1 MTEPKARGGPPPL
14 DLVAFD
20 MDGTLVDVESS
31 WAEVHHYFH
40 DSNERALQ
48 AFLHDEI
55 DDEEFARRDV
65 ALWRTHEPDMG
76 VRHLRKILDRV
87 PLMPGAPELL
97 RALKERSVT
106 TAIVSGGIDVLAER
120 LGRTLGIDVVL
131 SNGFE
136 TDRAGRLLSPRI
148 RVPIKGK
155 EGVLR
160 ALQARLGVLPERTA
174 SVGNSEIDVGLFRA
188 SRLGVAFCPE
198 DAQVRAYA
206 SHVVEE
212 RDLRRV
218 IPLLLGSAP
227 GTG

>member
-1 MTEPKARGGPPPL
+1 MTEPGGGGGLPSL
-14 DLVAFD
+14 QLVAFD

-31 WAEVHHYFH
+31 WAEVHHFFH
-40 DSNERALQ
+40 DSNEAALQ

-55 DDEEFARRDV
+55 DDLEFARRDV
-65 ALWRTHEPDMG
+65 ALWRLHEPRMG
-76 VRHLRKILDRV
+76 VRHLRGILDRV
-87 PLMPGAPELL
+87 PLMPGAGELI
-97 RALKERSVT
+97 RDLKERAVT

-131 SNGFE
+131 ANGFE
-136 TDRAGRLLSPRI
+136 VASDGRLLSPKI

-160 ALQARLGVLPERTA
+160 QLQARLGIPPERTA

-188 SRLGVAFCPE
+188 SRIGVAFCPE
-198 DAQVRAYA
+198 DAEVRAHA

-212 RDLRRV
+212 RDLRGV
-218 IPLLLGSAP
+218 IPLLRG
-227 GTG
+227 

>member
-1 MTEPKARGGPPPL
+1 MTEPGPRGAIPPL
-14 DLVAFD
+14 ELVAFD

-40 DSNERALQ
+40 DSNEKALQ

-55 DDEEFARRDV
+55 DDVEFARRDV
-65 ALWRTHEPDMG
+65 ALWKTHEPTMG
-76 VRHLRKILDRV
+76 LQHLRRILDRV
-87 PLMPGAPELL
+87 PLMPGATELL
-97 RALKERSVT
+97 RALKDRSVT
-106 TAIVSGGIDVLAER
+106 TAIISGGIDVLAER

-131 SNGFE
+131 ANGFE
-136 TDRAGRLLSPRI
+136 TDRVGRLLSPRI

-160 ALQARLGVLPERTA
+160 HLQGRLHIPPERTA

-198 DAQVRAYA
+198 DAEVRAHA

-218 IPLLLGSAP
+218 IPLLVGP
-227 GTG
+227 GTWTT

>member
-1 MTEPKARGGPPPL
+1 MTEAGGRRDLPPL
-14 DLVAFD
+14 QLVAFD

-40 DSNERALQ
+40 DTNEAALQ

-55 DDEEFARRDV
+55 DDVEFARRDV
-65 ALWRTHEPDMG
+65 ALWKLHEPSMG
-76 VRHLRKILDRV
+76 LRHLREILDRV

-97 RALKERSVT
+97 GALKDRSVT
-106 TAIVSGGIDVLAER
+106 TAIISGGIDVLAER

-131 SNGFE
+131 ANGFE
-136 TDRAGRLLSPRI
+136 TDRAGRLLLPKI

-160 ALQARLGVLPERTA
+160 ALQSRLGIPPERTA

-188 SRLGVAFCPE
+188 SRIGVAFCPA
-198 DAQVRAYA
+198 DAEVRAHA

-218 IPLLLGSAP
+218 IPLLRA
-227 GTG
+227 